1 LFIDDQGLLL
11 SNSLLDSNYSDDGV
25 ICNGL
30 IWLMSK
36 LINFMAAGDKLPNDL
51 GMSWA
56 GIPQSTLLD
65 AWYHLSKQFKAWHD
79 SLPITFQPSSRMEA
93 TLAPSRLLH
102 GEGEA
107 LFPEV
112 WYNIPMCASTMQAY
126 HMSQI
131 LLFMNKPHEFTQG
144 GSTVCSRLNSYQSV
158 LAACQKHSREIV
170 GIALAQSDNAVRVY
184 SVQALFTAGQCLG
197 DVQERQTVLDLI
209 RDVGTD
215 TGYATE
221 YRARQ
226 LTEQWQWE
234 AQQAV
239 FLA

>member
-1 LFIDDQGLLL
+1 MFIDDQGLLL

-144 GSTVCSRLNSYQSV
+144 GSTVCARLV
-158 LAACQKHSREIV
+158 DFL
-170 GIALAQSDNAVRVY
+170 
-184 SVQALFTAGQCLG
+184 LFSLQ
-197 DVQERQTVLDLI
+197 LDLQQLLLEQNLSFGAELI
-209 RDVGTD
+209 HQIG
-215 TGYATE
+215 
-221 YRARQ
+221 AR
-226 LTEQWQWE
+226 
-234 AQQAV
+234 
-239 FLA
+239 